1 MPATY
6 VYRVR
11 DKAGKVISGAIEAE
25 NQMAVA
31 SKLRGMGY
39 VVLDI
44 SEKKEAAGLGGFS
57 LIKRGVKTKD
67 ITVFARQFATMI
79 NSGVSITKALAIL
92 ADQTESPTLRTVIT
106 QIQKDVEGGLS
117 LSEALSKHPQ
127 VFPPIFV
134 NMTRAGEAGG
144 VLDESLVRIAEHF
157 EKDMELKGKIK
168 SALSYPIA
176 VLGLALVLV
185 FAMIIFIVP
194 IFVGMFNQLGGELP
208 LPTKILLALSGF
220 IRGFWWLIGGVIFG
234 LVFAYRQAKKNPQ
247 TLFVI
252 DSIKL
257 RLPVFG
263 ILTQKMS
270 LAKFTRTFATLIAS
284 GVPIL
289 QAMDIV
295 AETAE
300 NAVITKAVKEARSS
314 IKEGETISKPLSN
327 SKVFP
332 PMVVQ
337 MIAIGEETGAL
348 DTMLNKVADFYDSEV
363 TATVESLTSML
374 EPILM
379 MFLGLSVGG
388 ILISIYMP
396 MFQIITLIGK

>member
-6 VYRVR
+6 LYRVR

-57 LIKRGVKTKD
+57 LVRRGVKTKD

-79 NSGVSITKALAIL
+79 NAGVSITKALAIL

-117 LSEALSKHPQ
+117 LSEALTKHPQ
-127 VFPPIFV
+127 VFPAIFV

-144 VLDESLVRIAEHF
+144 VLDEALIRIAEHF

-194 IFVGMFNQLGGELP
+194 IFVGMFSQLGGELP
-208 LPTKILLALSGF
+208 LPTKVLLALSGF
-220 IRGFWWLIGGVIFG
+220 IRGFWWLMGAAIFG
-234 LVFAYRQAKKNPQ
+234 LIFGYRQAKKNPQ
-247 TLFVI
+247 ALFII
-252 DSIKL
+252 DSTKL

-295 AETAE
+295 ADTAE
-300 NAVITKAVKEARSS
+300 NAVITKAVREARAS
-314 IKEGETISKPLSN
+314 IKEGETISKPLSS

-363 TATVESLTSML
+363 TTTVESLTSML

-396 MFQIITLIGK
+396 MFQLITLIGK

>member
-11 DKAGKVISGAIEAE
+11 DRNGRVISGAIEAE

-39 VVLDI
+39 VVIDI
-44 SEKKEAAGLGGFS
+44 SEKKEAVGFGGFS
-57 LIKRGVKTKD
+57 FIKRGVKTKD

-79 NSGVSITKALAIL
+79 NAGVSITKALAIL
-92 ADQTESPTLRTVIT
+92 TEQTESPTLKTVIN

-117 LSEALSKHPQ
+117 LSEALTKHPQ

-144 VLDESLVRIAEHF
+144 VLDEALIRIAEHF

-168 SALSYPIA
+168 SALSYPLA

-194 IFVGMFNQLGGELP
+194 IFVGMFNQLGGQLP

-220 IRGFWWLIGGVIFG
+220 IRGFWWLLGGALFG

-247 TLFVI
+247 ALFII
-252 DSIKL
+252 DSTKL
-257 RLPVFG
+257 KLPVFG

-295 AETAE
+295 ADTAE
-300 NAVITKAVKEARSS
+300 NAVITKAVKEARAS
-314 IKEGETISKPLSN
+314 IKEGETISKPLST

>member
-1 MPATY
+1 LPATY

-39 VVLDI
+39 IVLDI
-44 SEKKEAAGLGGFS
+44 TEKKEAAGFGGFS
-57 LIKRGVKTKD
+57 LIRRGVKTKD

-79 NSGVSITKALAIL
+79 NAGVSITKALAIL
-92 ADQTESPTLRTVIT
+92 SEQTESPTLRTVIT

-117 LSEALSKHPQ
+117 LSEALTKHPQ
-127 VFPPIFV
+127 VFPAIFV

-144 VLDESLVRIAEHF
+144 VLDESLIRIAEHF

-168 SALSYPIA
+168 SALSYPVA
-176 VLGLALVLV
+176 VLSLALVLV

-220 IRGFWWLIGGVIFG
+220 IRSFWWLIGAIIFG
-234 LVFAYRQAKKNPQ
+234 LIFGYRQAKKNPQ
-247 TLFVI
+247 TLYLI

-263 ILTQKMS
+263 VLTQKMS

-295 AETAE
+295 ADTAE
-300 NAVITKAVKEARSS
+300 NAVITRTVKEARAS

-327 SKVFP
+327 SRVFP

>member
-39 VVLDI
+39 IVLDI
-44 SEKKEAAGLGGFS
+44 TEKKEAVRFGGFS
-57 LIKRGVKTKD
+57 LLRRGVKTKD

-79 NSGVSITKALAIL
+79 NAGVSITKSLAIL
-92 ADQTESPTLRTVIT
+92 AEQTESPTLRTVIT
-106 QIQKDVEGGLS
+106 QVQKDVEGGLS
-117 LSEALSKHPQ
+117 LSEALAKHPQ
-127 VFPPIFV
+127 IFPPIFI

-144 VLDESLVRIAEHF
+144 VLDESLLRIAEHF

-168 SALSYPIA
+168 SALSYPVA
-176 VLGLALVLV
+176 VLSLALVLV

-194 IFVGMFNQLGGELP
+194 VFVGMFNQLGGELP
-208 LPTKILLALSGF
+208 LPTKVLLALSGF
-220 IRGFWWLIGGVIFG
+220 IRSFWWLIGAAVFGLIFG
-234 LVFAYRQAKKNPQ
+234 YRQAKKNPH
-247 TLFVI
+247 TLYLI
-252 DSIKL
+252 DSVKL

-263 ILTQKMS
+263 VLIQKMS

-295 AETAE
+295 ADTAE
-300 NAVITKAVKEARSS
+300 NAVITRTVKEARAS
-314 IKEGETISKPLSN
+314 IKEGETISKPLSK
-327 SKVFP
+327 SPVFP

-337 MIAIGEETGAL
+337 MVAIGEETGAL

-396 MFQIITLIGK
+396 MFQLITLIGN